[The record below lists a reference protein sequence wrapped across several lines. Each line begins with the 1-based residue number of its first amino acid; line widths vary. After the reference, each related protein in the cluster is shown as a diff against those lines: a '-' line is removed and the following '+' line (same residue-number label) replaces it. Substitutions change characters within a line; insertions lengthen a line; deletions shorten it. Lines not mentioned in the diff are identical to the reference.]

1 MEETRLVFLKGL
13 NFVYFSRKKDGGRDE
28 TLKKSPQ
35 ITKT

>member
-1 MEETRLVFLKGL
+1 L

-35 ITKT
+35 IT